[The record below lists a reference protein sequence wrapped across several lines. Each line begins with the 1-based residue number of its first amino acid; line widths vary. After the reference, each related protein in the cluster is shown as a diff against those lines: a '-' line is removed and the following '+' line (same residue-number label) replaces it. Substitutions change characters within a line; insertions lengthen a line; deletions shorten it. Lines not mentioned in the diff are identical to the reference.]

1 MDKKPAVATRSRDK
15 AAFHLAEERVN
26 VEQAVCHRPH
36 SKTMPL
42 QAGASAAAAQRLREL
57 EGEWRKGGL
66 KVGRAAL
73 LSRRQRLG
81 TRVSTG

>member
-1 MDKKPAVATRSRDK
+1 
-15 AAFHLAEERVN
+15 
-26 VEQAVCHRPH
+26 
-36 SKTMPL
+36 MPL

-57 EGEWRKGGL
+57 EGEWRRGL

-81 TRVSTG
+81 MRVSTEQRCGKDPDELESGPT